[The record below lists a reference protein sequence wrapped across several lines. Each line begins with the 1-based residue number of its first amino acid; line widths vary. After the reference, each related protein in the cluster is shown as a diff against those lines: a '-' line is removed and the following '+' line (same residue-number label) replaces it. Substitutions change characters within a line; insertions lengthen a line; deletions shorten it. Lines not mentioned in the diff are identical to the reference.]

1 MNSHTLRQT
10 PGGTEDLFLF
20 EVVGGMGAVF
30 AGL

>member
-10 PGGTEDLFLF
+10 PGGTEDLFL